1 MICAIIIKHAQ
12 LFSIWQYQTLKEQ
25 ENFILPNPWRKMGQN
40 SQKNVVAQHQEGRYF
55 ASRQEFLYMCR
66 TFDVKLFSKRSE
78 GRSEAVIERCSLK

>member
-1 MICAIIIKHAQ
+1 
-12 LFSIWQYQTLKEQ
+12 
-25 ENFILPNPWRKMGQN
+25 MGQN

-66 TFDVKLFSKRSE
+66 TFDVKLFSKRFE